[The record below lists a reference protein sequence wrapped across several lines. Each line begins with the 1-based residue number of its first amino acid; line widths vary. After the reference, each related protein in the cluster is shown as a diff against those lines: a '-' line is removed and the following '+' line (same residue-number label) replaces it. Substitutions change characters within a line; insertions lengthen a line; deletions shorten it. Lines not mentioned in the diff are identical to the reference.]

1 MPELGGV
8 GLDFAAW
15 IRSRR
20 REEVGERGANMT
32 DLLCGCCCSSWC
44 MTGETE
50 RVDGGVKVAAGD
62 GGWSWFW
69 LIRPVI
75 AASVFR
81 FFE

>member
-1 MPELGGV
+1 
-8 GLDFAAW
+8 
-15 IRSRR
+15 
-20 REEVGERGANMT
+20 
-32 DLLCGCCCSSWC
+32 